1 MRQPVIDPTRSVL
14 VRPAAELWP
23 GEPGFVV
30 LTLCPVN
37 GSQPWPGIHAT
48 RAEAEREIA
57 SLLFPQSEPS
67 P

>member
-1 MRQPVIDPTRSVL
+1 MRHPVIDPTRSVL
-14 VRPAAELWP
+14 VQAAAELWP

-30 LTLCPVN
+30 VTHCPVS
-37 GSQPWPGIHAT
+37 GRTPWPGIHAT

-57 SLLFPQSEPS
+57 SVLFPDPEPS